1 MKHFDFV
8 HANIFFPK
16 FIPEYLQVL
25 RGKNS
30 NCIFYNS
37 LSNVS

>member
-1 MKHFDFV
+1 MKYFDFV
-8 HANIFFPK
+8 HANIFFSK
-16 FIPEYLQVL
+16 LIPEYLQVL

-30 NCIFYNS
+30 IFYNS